1 VGTTR
6 SGDDTRGGARRGARG
21 WAGPPAEPAGR
32 RYAHS
37 MSIHT
42 PHTAA
47 EDRYE
52 SMTYRRCG
60 RSGIKLPGVSLGLW
74 QNFGDATSL
83 ERQRDIILAAFDM
96 GITHYDLANN
106 YGPPAGSAERNFGGI
121 FARDLKPYRD
131 EILISSKAGYGMW
144 PGPYGDFGSRK
155 YLISSLDQSLSR
167 MGLEYVDIFYHHR
180 MDPDTPLEETMG
192 ALDQIVRSG
201 KALYAGVSNYDAAT
215 TEEAIRIL
223 RGLGTP
229 MLIHQP
235 RYSMFDRRPEE
246 GLLDVIG
253 AEGVGSIVFS
263 PLAQGLLTN
272 RYLKGIP
279 AGSRITHSQFL
290 GEAQA
295 QNTVY
300 LERASALNDIA
311 GARGQ
316 SLAQMA
322 IQWVLRDDR
331 VTSALVG
338 ASSVEQLRDN
348 VAALSFD
355 PLSADEIAAIEPHA
369 VHGTEWL

>member
-1 VGTTR
+1 
-6 SGDDTRGGARRGARG
+6 
-21 WAGPPAEPAGR
+21 
-32 RYAHS
+32 
-37 MSIHT
+37 MSTHT
-42 PHTAA
+42 PHAA
-47 EDRYE
+47 APNRYE

-60 RSGIKLPGVSLGLW
+60 RSGIQLPGVSLGLW
-74 QNFGDATSL
+74 QNFGDGAPL
-83 ERQRDIILAAFDM
+83 GRQRDIILAAFDM

-106 YGPPAGSAERNFGGI
+106 YGPPAGSAERNFGDI

-144 PGPYGDFGSRK
+144 EGPYGDFGSRK

-167 MGLEYVDIFYHHR
+167 MGLEHVDIFYHHR
-180 MDPDTPLEETMG
+180 MDPDTPLEESMG

-253 AEGVGSIVFS
+253 TEGVGSIVFS

-272 RYLKGIP
+272 RYLKGVP

-290 GEAQA
+290 NEGQA
-295 QNTVY
+295 QNAVY
-300 LERASALNDIA
+300 LERATALNDIA
-311 GARGQ
+311 LARGQ

-348 VAALSFD
+348 VAALSFE
-355 PLSADEIAAIEPHA
+355 PLTAQEIAAIEPHA

>member
-1 VGTTR
+1 
-6 SGDDTRGGARRGARG
+6 
-21 WAGPPAEPAGR
+21 
-32 RYAHS
+32 

-42 PHTAA
+42 AHSAA
-47 EDRYE
+47 EDRYD

-60 RSGIKLPGVSLGLW
+60 RSGIRLPAVSLGLW

-83 ERQRDIILAAFDM
+83 EHQRDIILAAFDM

-144 PGPYGDFGSRK
+144 PGPYGEWGSRK
-155 YLISSLDQSLSR
+155 SLISSLDQSLQR
-167 MGLEYVDIFYHHR
+167 LGLEYVDIFYHHR
-180 MDPDTPLEETMG
+180 PDPETPLEETMG
-192 ALDQIVRSG
+192 ALDHIVRSG
-201 KALYAGVSNYDAAT
+201 KALYAGISNYDAAN

-223 RGLGTP
+223 RDLGTP

-235 RYSMFDRRPEE
+235 RYSMFDRRSEE

-253 AEGVGSIVFS
+253 KEGVGSIVFS

-290 GEAQA
+290 NEGQA

-300 LERASALNDIA
+300 LERARALNDIA
-311 GARGQ
+311 AQRGQ

-322 IQWVLRDDR
+322 IQWVLRDNR

-338 ASSVEQLRDN
+338 ASSVAQLRDS
-348 VAALSFD
+348 VAALSFA
-355 PLSADEIAAIEPHA
+355 PLNAEEIAAIEPYA

>member
-1 VGTTR
+1 
-6 SGDDTRGGARRGARG
+6 
-21 WAGPPAEPAGR
+21 
-32 RYAHS
+32 
-37 MSIHT
+37 
-42 PHTAA
+42 
-47 EDRYE
+47 
-52 SMTYRRCG
+52 
-60 RSGIKLPGVSLGLW
+60 
-74 QNFGDATSL
+74 
-83 ERQRDIILAAFDM
+83 
-96 GITHYDLANN
+96 
-106 YGPPAGSAERNFGGI
+106 
-121 FARDLKPYRD
+121 
-131 EILISSKAGYGMW
+131 
-144 PGPYGDFGSRK
+144 
-155 YLISSLDQSLSR
+155 

-180 MDPDTPLEETMG
+180 MDPETPLEETMG

-235 RYSMFDRRPEE
+235 RYSMFDHRPED

-253 AEGVGSIVFS
+253 AGGVGSIVFS
-263 PLAQGLLTN
+263 PLAQGLLTD
-272 RYLKGIP
+272 RYLTGIP

-290 GEAQA
+290 NEGQA
-295 QNTVY
+295 RNAVY
-300 LERASALNDIA
+300 LERATALNDIA
-311 GARGQ
+311 VARGQ

-348 VAALSFD
+348 VAALSFE

>member
-1 VGTTR
+1 
-6 SGDDTRGGARRGARG
+6 
-21 WAGPPAEPAGR
+21 
-32 RYAHS
+32 
-37 MSIHT
+37 MSTHT
-42 PHTAA
+42 PHAAA

-60 RSGIKLPGVSLGLW
+60 RSGIQLPGVSLGLW
-74 QNFGDATSL
+74 QNFGDATPL
-83 ERQRDIILAAFDM
+83 DRQRDIILAAFDM

-106 YGPPAGSAERNFGGI
+106 YGPPGGSAERNFGDI

-144 PGPYGDFGSRK
+144 SGPYGDFGSRK
-155 YLISSLDQSLSR
+155 YLISSLDQSLTR

-180 MDPDTPLEETMG
+180 PDPETPLEETMG
-192 ALDQIVRSG
+192 ALDHIVRSG

-215 TEEAIRIL
+215 TKEAIRIL
-223 RGLGTP
+223 RNLGTP

-253 AEGVGSIVFS
+253 KEGVGSIVFS

-272 RYLKGIP
+272 RYLHGIP

-290 GEAQA
+290 NEGQA
-295 QNTVY
+295 QNSVY
-300 LERASALNDIA
+300 LDRAIALNDIA
-311 GARGQ
+311 TKRGQ

-338 ASSVEQLRDN
+338 ASSVEQLTDN

-355 PLSADEIAAIEPHA
+355 PLTDAEIAAIEPYA
-369 VHGTEWL
+369 VHGTEWI

>member
-1 VGTTR
+1 
-6 SGDDTRGGARRGARG
+6 
-21 WAGPPAEPAGR
+21 
-32 RYAHS
+32 
-37 MSIHT
+37 MSIHA

-47 EDRYE
+47 ADRYE

-60 RSGIKLPGVSLGLW
+60 RSGIQLPGVSLGLW
-74 QNFGDATSL
+74 QNFGDATPL

-106 YGPPAGSAERNFGGI
+106 YGPPAGSAERNFGDI
-121 FARDLKPYRD
+121 FARDLRPYRD

-144 PGPYGDFGSRK
+144 EGPYGDFGSRK

-279 AGSRITHSQFL
+279 TGSRITHSQFL
-290 GEAQA
+290 SEGQA
-295 QNTVY
+295 QNALY
-300 LERASALNDIA
+300 LERAGALNDIA
-311 GARGQ
+311 AARGQ

-348 VAALSFD
+348 VAALSFE